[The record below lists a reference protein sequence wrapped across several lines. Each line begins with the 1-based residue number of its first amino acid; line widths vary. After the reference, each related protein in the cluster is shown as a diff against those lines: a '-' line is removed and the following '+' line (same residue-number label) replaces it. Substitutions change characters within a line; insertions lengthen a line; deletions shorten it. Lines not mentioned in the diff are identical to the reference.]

1 MFLAICYTG
10 VRRYRTGPV
19 VDGPIPGTGVALQLA
34 LEDASGVIGWLDAA
48 SVGGVPR
55 PFERP
60 GRTAVRSPLR
70 VPRTRFAPPN
80 SRLARLGRT
89 LDGRAMGTAPLSG
102 RSLYAFIP

>member
-19 VDGPIPGTGVALQLA
+19 VDGPIPGTGVALQLG

-48 SVGGVPR
+48 WVGGVPR

-60 GRTAVRSPLR
+60 GQTAVRSPLR
-70 VPRTRFAPPN
+70 VPRTCSAPPN
-80 SRLARLGRT
+80 SRLARLGQNSRWSR
-89 LDGRAMGTAPLSG
+89 DGHRATQRP
-102 RSLYAFIP
+102 